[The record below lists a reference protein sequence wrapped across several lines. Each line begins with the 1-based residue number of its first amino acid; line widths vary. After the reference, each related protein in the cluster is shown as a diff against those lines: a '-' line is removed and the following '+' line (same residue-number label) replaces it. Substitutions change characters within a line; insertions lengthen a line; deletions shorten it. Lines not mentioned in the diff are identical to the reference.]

1 MRRPAAGLYAGEA
14 AGEKGS
20 RLKLGILVNTDRHL
34 AAITGMTRA
43 ALAKGHEVL
52 LFAMD
57 DGTRLLANPGY
68 IALCQLPGVKMSFC
82 QESATRKGVSFDIL
96 PEAIAAGSQ
105 LQHAMMAQQADRM
118 IVL

>member
-1 MRRPAAGLYAGEA
+1 M
-14 AGEKGS
+14 
-20 RLKLGILVNTDRHL
+20 KLGILVNSDRNL
-34 AAITGMTRA
+34 EAITGMTRA

-57 DGTRLLANPGY
+57 DGTRLLADPGY
-68 IALCQLPGVKMSFC
+68 VALCRLPGVDMSFC
-82 QESATRKGVSFDIL
+82 QESATRKGTSFDAL

-105 LQHAMMAQQADRM
+105 LQNAMMVQKADRI

>member
-1 MRRPAAGLYAGEA
+1 MA

-20 RLKLGILVNTDRHL
+20 SVKLGILVNTDRHL
-34 AAITGMTRA
+34 EAITGMTRA

-57 DGTRLLANPGY
+57 DGTRLLADPGY
-68 IALCQLPGVKMSFC
+68 VALCHLPGVNMSFC
-82 QESATRKGVSFDIL
+82 QESATRKGVSFDTL

-105 LQHAMMAQQADRM
+105 LQNAMMVQKTDRI

>member
-1 MRRPAAGLYAGEA
+1 M
-14 AGEKGS
+14 
-20 RLKLGILVNTDRHL
+20 KLGILVNSDRNL
-34 AAITGMTRA
+34 EAITGMTRA

-57 DGTRLLANPGY
+57 DGTRLLADPGY
-68 IALCQLPGVKMSFC
+68 VALCRLSGVDMSFC
-82 QESATRKGVSFDIL
+82 QESATRKCVSFDAL

-105 LQHAMMAQQADRM
+105 LQNAMMLQKADRI

>member
-1 MRRPAAGLYAGEA
+1 M
-14 AGEKGS
+14 
-20 RLKLGILVNTDRHL
+20 KLGILVNSDRHL

-43 ALAKGHEVL
+43 ALAKDHAVF

-57 DGTRLLANPGY
+57 DGTRLLADPGY
-68 IALCQLPGVKMSFC
+68 VALCRLPGVNMSFC
-82 QESATRKGVSFDIL
+82 QESATRKGVSFDAL

-105 LQHAMMAQQADRM
+105 LQNAMMVQKVDRI

>member
-1 MRRPAAGLYAGEA
+1 M
-14 AGEKGS
+14 
-20 RLKLGILVNTDRHL
+20 KLGILVNSDRHL
-34 AAITGMTRA
+34 ETITGITRA

-68 IALCQLPGVKMSFC
+68 IALCQLAGVNMSFC
-82 QESATRKGVSFDIL
+82 QESATRKSVNFDAL

-105 LQHAMMAQQADRM
+105 LQNAMMVQKTDRI

>member
-1 MRRPAAGLYAGEA
+1 M
-14 AGEKGS
+14 
-20 RLKLGILVNTDRHL
+20 KLGILVNTDRHL
-34 AAITGMTRA
+34 EAITGMTRA

-68 IALCQLPGVKMSFC
+68 IALCKLPGVNMSFC
-82 QESATRKGVSFDIL
+82 QESATRKGASFDTL
-96 PEAIAAGSQ
+96 PEAIAGGSQ
-105 LQHAMMAQQADRM
+105 LQNAMMAQQADRM

>member
-1 MRRPAAGLYAGEA
+1 M
-14 AGEKGS
+14 
-20 RLKLGILVNTDRHL
+20 KLGILVNADRHL
-34 AAITGMTRA
+34 EAITGMTRA

-68 IALCQLPGVKMSFC
+68 IALCKLPGVNMSFC
-82 QESATRKGVSFDIL
+82 QESATRKGVSFDTL
-96 PEAIAAGSQ
+96 PEAIAGGSQ
-105 LQHAMMAQQADRM
+105 LQNAMMAQQADRM